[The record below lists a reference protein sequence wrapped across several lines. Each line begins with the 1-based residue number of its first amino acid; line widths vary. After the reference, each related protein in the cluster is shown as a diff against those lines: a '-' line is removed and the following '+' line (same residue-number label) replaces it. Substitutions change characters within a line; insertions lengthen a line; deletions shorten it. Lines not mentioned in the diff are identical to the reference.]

1 MSEAI
6 STVTVRKR
14 NRDPLSVNAHEQRS
28 AKESQLRRY
37 WLETRARDDS
47 RELVVSRFLRAV
59 AAAAARWG
67 FNDNVCIDD
76 DVDFVPDV
84 VLGPGDAERRRAAIE
99 FVFVVIHGAPEE
111 PTWREEGIIGDI
123 MRRLGIRS
131 ESPT

>member
-1 MSEAI
+1 
-6 STVTVRKR
+6 
-14 NRDPLSVNAHEQRS
+14 
-28 AKESQLRRY
+28 
-37 WLETRARDDS
+37 
-47 RELVVSRFLRAV
+47 
-59 AAAAARWG
+59 
-67 FNDNVCIDD
+67 
-76 DVDFVPDV
+76 VPDV